1 MGRPCTVC
9 RHPNVAEIN
18 RRLLMGEGSTV
29 LLRAYGLKEMAILRH
44 RKNHLGV
51 SALTN
56 DDRARLQGGTKG
68 RRQRKPVQVTPT
80 PQSIAAAQQ
89 LLPAENLL
97 ANLQRV
103 GIDVRAIAQGALQ
116 DKLPALAL
124 NGFDHERK
132 ALVDLIKLS
141 TNHADTVINVGV
153 GVQVGMVLP
162 GLVEAFERVALKYDL
177 PAEAVVELAEAI
189 GGMSAPDPPAS

>member
-1 MGRPCTVC
+1 M
-9 RHPNVAEIN
+9 
-18 RRLLMGEGSTV
+18 L
-29 LLRAYGLKEMAILRH
+29 
-44 RKNHLGV
+44 
-51 SALTN
+51 
-56 DDRARLQGGTKG
+56 
-68 RRQRKPVQVTPT
+68 
-80 PQSIAAAQQ
+80 AQ
-89 LLPAENLL
+89 
-97 ANLQRV
+97 LQRV

-141 TNHADTVINVGV
+141 TNHADTIINVGV

-162 GLVEAFERVALKYDL
+162 GLVEAFEQIAAKYEL
-177 PAEAVVELAEAI
+177 PPEAVAELAEAI